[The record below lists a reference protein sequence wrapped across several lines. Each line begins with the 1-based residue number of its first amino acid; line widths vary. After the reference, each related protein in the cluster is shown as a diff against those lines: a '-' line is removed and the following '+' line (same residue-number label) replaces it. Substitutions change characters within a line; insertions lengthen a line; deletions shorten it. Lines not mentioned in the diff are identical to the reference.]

1 MWAGWY
7 VQRVCLSNAAILGTA
22 FVLSWVSYLTFS
34 LLPMNYRTQ
43 ALAFVFASICALAAP
58 SVAQAQVGVNV
69 QIGQPAWG
77 PAVPQGAQYYY
88 IPEIDGYYDLAARN
102 YIVQR
107 NGRWLPVAAMPG
119 YDPYQFHPVVVDYR
133 GRQPWTRYNDYHA
146 RYYRSVAQRPV
157 VVQRPV
163 IVQQRV
169 VERQVI
175 VRDRND
181 RGRDRRDNRGRDYD
195 RRNDRGRY

>member
-1 MWAGWY
+1 
-7 VQRVCLSNAAILGTA
+7 
-22 FVLSWVSYLTFS
+22 
-34 LLPMNYRTQ
+34 MNYRTQ
-43 ALAFVFASICALAAP
+43 LLAFAFASICALAAP
-58 SVAQAQVGVNV
+58 SAAQAQVGVNV

-107 NGRWLPVAAMPG
+107 NGRWLPVAALPG

-146 RYYRSVAQRPV
+146 RYYRPV

-163 IVQQRV
+163 IVQRPVVQQRV

-181 RGRDRRDNRGRDYD
+181 HGRDRRDDRGRDYD
-195 RRNDRGRY
+195 RRDDRGRGRY